1 MSEVTF
7 IDAYGEEVKV
17 EPTNEANLM
26 QVAVNNQIR
35 GIEAEC
41 GGCCSCATCHV
52 ALSEEQFGQLEPA
65 SEDEAGLLEFVPNST
80 ETSRLACQ
88 IPIDD
93 KINDLT
99 FIVKL

>member
-1 MSEVTF
+1 MSEVIF
-7 IDAYGEEVKV
+7 IDAYGEEVRV
-17 EPTNEANLM
+17 TPTTEANLM
-26 QVAVNNQIR
+26 QLAVNSQVR

-52 ALSEEQFGQLEPA
+52 ELSQEQFSQLTSA

-80 ETSRLACQ
+80 ATSRLACQ

-93 KINDLT
+93 KIDNLT